1 MNKEQF
7 LMQLQGHLSVL
18 PPEEYHELMEDYEA
32 HFAFGLQS
40 GKNEYEIARELGDP
54 YELAQEALRERNM
67 TNEHIYWSN
76 PAANPITA
84 HSTPES
90 RSFSSAPVVKARGGG
105 AVHALVVSGLTLLNI
120 ITVPL
125 IFSCWAVVIALAIT
139 AVLTIFSPL
148 LMGLDVLVGNGF
160 YPAKAYASVS
170 MAGIG
175 ILLGLGS
182 KSLLRGMPT
191 LFRSYMNWT
200 KRVAGGG
207 QADEH

>member
-40 GKNEYEIARELGDP
+40 GKTEYEIARELGDP
-54 YELAQEALRERNM
+54 YELAQEAIRERNT

-76 PAANPITA
+76 PAADPLVSQSI
-84 HSTPES
+84 PES
-90 RSFSSAPVVKARGGG
+90 PALSNAAVVKSGRG
-105 AVHALVVSGLTLLNI
+105 VLHALVISGLTLLNI

-125 IFSCWAVVIALAIT
+125 IFSCWAVVIAFAIT
-139 AVLTIFSPL
+139 AALSIFSPL

-170 MAGIG
+170 MTGIG

-182 KSLLRGMPT
+182 KSLLKGMPT

-207 QADEH
+207 KRDEY